1 MYTTIEEA
9 NDAYYYKYTTESS
22 KYNIE
27 KMHQLLKSGETE
39 DALRGTANGIIST
52 HHLMYKVDT
61 LYSKDGRR
69 GYDFLI
75 EYHTGEP
82 TVGIYFGCRGFTL
95 GEYDHN
101 EQIAIFND
109 EWNRIKGTVC
119 TISTHC

>member
-52 HHLMYKVDT
+52 HHLMYKADT

-69 GYDFLI
+69 EYDFLI
-75 EYHTGEP
+75 EYHIICSYTHH
-82 TVGIYFGCRGFTL
+82 TL
-95 GEYDHN
+95 VVNANIVLSLHQEDL
-101 EQIAIFND
+101 
-109 EWNRIKGTVC
+109 
-119 TISTHC
+119 S